1 MKYKNIDLTIEDV
14 LFVPA
19 KNLYKQTF
27 KSPVEFNSYKND
39 YERVIMFRLFKWRLV
54 VSINRLVELADAGL
68 YDVDTNIREK
78 SENSKSNKFEV
89 ITLVKLVD

>member
-1 MKYKNIDLTIEDV
+1 MKYKNLDITIDDV
-14 LFVPA
+14 SLFVPA

-27 KSPVEFNSYKND
+27 KSFVEFNSYKND
-39 YERVIMFRLFKWRLV
+39 YERVFMFRIFKWRLV

-78 SENSKSNKFEV
+78 SENSKKVTNLK
-89 ITLVKLVD
+89 